1 VKGLADPD
9 ELESFVEFCKERA
22 LQTFNQR
29 GRVTPHA
36 LVLGTVHPDLGELE
50 EAVAFPCVPVEMIQG
65 ERERAG
71 FIDFVR
77 RLALD
82 TKAVG
87 VIFVTEVWFACA
99 IADDIAAVRRMC
111 ERVDGRQ
118 LEDLDDR
125 HEGILISVDHLAYGH
140 TVRWIASVIRDANG
154 RGRATRF
161 ETVPPE
167 DTIVRD
173 RFSEAFPRELWQ

>member
-36 LVLGTVHPDLGELE
+36 LV
-50 EAVAFPCVPVEMIQG
+50 IQG